1 VTLLPIS
8 RTPLESSSIKAA
20 GYSSDENTLEIEF
33 QQHGATYRYFEVP
46 PAVFQALLAAE
57 SKGKYFNTVVRGAFA
72 YQRGG

>member
-1 VTLLPIS
+1 MTLLPIS

-20 GYSSDENTLEIEF
+20 GYSFDESTLEIEF
-33 QQHGATYRYFEVP
+33 QHGATYRYFEVP

-57 SKGKYFNTVVRGAFA
+57 SKGKYFNAVVRGAFA